1 MKFTKYLVGL
11 AASAGMLLGCQQLE
25 MVQICDPSEVIAP
38 VLADVEDI
46 TITAEN
52 QKEIATFT
60 WDAADFGAKAAVN
73 YALEASYGEKE
84 FYEVISGLYGTKTEI
99 SYEVLN
105 QNLYNGLG
113 LPADTS
119 VEVKLYIS
127 ARVGESQKFYSEP
140 KTVKIQ
146 VTAAA

>member
-52 QKEIATFT
+52 QKEIATFV
-60 WDAADFGAKAAVN
+60 DAILNNKP
-73 YALEASYGEKE
+73 LMMSASEGGK
-84 FYEVISGLYGTKTEI
+84 S
-99 SYEVLN
+99 
-105 QNLYNGLG
+105 
-113 LPADTS
+113 
-119 VEVKLYIS
+119 
-127 ARVGESQKFYSEP
+127 
-140 KTVKIQ
+140 
-146 VTAAA
+146 AAACIAIVESSEKGGVPVKPNYDFLA